1 MVAVKQVRGKGAPI
15 GPGGVKPRGMGMP
28 TGDWASQHTRPIGPG
43 GMKPRGS
50 GLVKGSAE
58 AKAFMASIRKKKTK
72 GGALPP
78 PSRSPI
84 TDPSLL

>member
-1 MVAVKQVRGKGAPI
+1 MS
-15 GPGGVKPRGMGMP
+15 GV
-28 TGDWASQHTRPIGPG
+28 RPIGPG
-43 GMKPRGS
+43 STKPRGM

-58 AKAFMASIRKKKTK
+58 AKAFMASIRKKKMK
-72 GGALPP
+72 GGAVPP